1 MSEWKEYTLSE
12 IGTIVGGATPSTKK
26 PENYEGGTIPWI
38 TPKDLSDFNGR
49 YICNG
54 ERSITETGL
63 KSCSTQML
71 PAHTVLFSSRAPIGY
86 VAIAENEVCTNQGFK
101 SVIPGEKVDY
111 LFLYYLLKFNKEM
124 IENMGSGTT
133 FKEVS
138 GNTMRGVKVRIPV
151 DIEEQRKI
159 ASILDSIDCKIEE
172 NTRINKNLEQQ
183 AQAIFKEWFIDNPE
197 NENWSNGTFSE
208 LIQSTLSGDWGKE
221 APTGNNTEKVYCVR
235 GADIPEVRAG
245 NKGKMPTRYILP
257 KNYASKKLTAGD
269 IVVEISGGSPTQSTG
284 RCTAISESLLNR
296 YDSGMVCTN
305 FCRAIKPLSGY
316 SMFIYY
322 YWQYLYDKG
331 VFFSYENGTTGIK
344 NLDISGFLGTE
355 PIIIPPKEK
364 VLAFDDYC
372 QTVFDRIFA
381 NGKESEQLSKLR
393 DTLLPKLMSGEL
405 DVSDIYL

>member
-172 NTRINKNLEQQ
+172 NTRINKNLQDQ
-183 AQAIFKEWFIDNPE
+183 AQALYAQMFIDNCSSDWTEGTLSDVAEITMGQSPKGDTY
-197 NENWSNGTFSE
+197 NEDGNGTVFYQGRAEFGFRFPTRRLFTTDPKRMAQENDVLMSVRAPVGDLNVANE
-208 LIQSTLSGDWGKE
+208 PCCIGRGLGAIHSKDGHQSFVLYTVFALRQQLDVFNGEGTVFGSINRDSLNSMPIIVPDKE
-221 APTGNNTEKVYCVR
+221 AMDRFEEIVAPMDAMIRNNYE
-235 GADIPEVRAG
+235 
-245 NKGKMPTRYILP
+245 
-257 KNYASKKLTAGD
+257 
-269 IVVEISGGSPTQSTG
+269 EICRLQ
-284 RCTAISESLLNR
+284 AIRDSLL
-296 YDSGMVCTN
+296 
-305 FCRAIKPLSGY
+305 P
-316 SMFIYY
+316 
-322 YWQYLYDKG
+322 Q
-331 VFFSYENGTTGIK
+331 
-344 NLDISGFLGTE
+344 
-355 PIIIPPKEK
+355 
-364 VLAFDDYC
+364 
-372 QTVFDRIFA
+372 
-381 NGKESEQLSKLR
+381 
-393 DTLLPKLMSGEL
+393 LMSGEV
-405 DVSDIYL
+405 DVSAIDL